1 MASPKKQSS
10 HARKGKRRSHWHLT
24 APGANKCPHCGA
36 PRRPHR
42 VCRACGHYGEREVLV
57 VET

>member
-10 HARKGKRRSHWHLT
+10 HARKGKRRAHWHLT

>member
-1 MASPKKQSS
+1 MAVPKKQTS

-24 APGANKCPHCGA
+24 QPNRTKCPHCGA

-42 VCRACGHYGEREVLV
+42 VCRECGHYGEREVMV
-57 VET
+57 VQS